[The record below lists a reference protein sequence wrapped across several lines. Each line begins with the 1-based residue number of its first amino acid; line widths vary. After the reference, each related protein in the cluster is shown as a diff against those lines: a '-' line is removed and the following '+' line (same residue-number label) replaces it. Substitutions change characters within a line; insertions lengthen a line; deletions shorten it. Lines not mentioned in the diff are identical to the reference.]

1 MKKINPNE
9 AGLALGG
16 VMGLWHAVWSAMVF
30 LGIAK
35 PFYDFILGLHF
46 IALSFKILAFN
57 LMTAVTLVVVTA
69 IIGYLVGFVFAVVWN
84 SVRKS

>member
-46 IALSFKILAFN
+46 ISLSFKILAFN
-57 LMTAVTLVVVTA
+57 LMTALTLVVVTA
-69 IIGYLVGFVFAVVWN
+69 IIGYLVGFVFAIVWN
-84 SVRKS
+84 SVRRS